1 VIATADATGTHIYDV
16 APGEQTAS
24 EPTAGS
30 DYHLELR
37 DAGGGT
43 LTSVVPDTTTI
54 HVDGAPNAV
63 LLEATL
69 PFVPSTAALVVTDG
83 GTDVARR
90 ARSAHAPTA
99 TVNLPRPGS
108 HVGDKRSTLVQWTAG
123 DADGDHLTSTVDYS
137 ADQGRHWK
145 VMADSVSG
153 TSVRLPSRALSASRN
168 GTLRVRVSDGFNVA
182 TATSGRLVVTGS
194 PPVVR
199 IEGLGAGGHVR
210 ANATLLLRGTAF
222 DDAGEPLTG
231 ARLRWYVDNRLIG
244 HGELMTVQDL
254 PTHAKSIRLVATD
267 TRGRTAQARVPLK
280 VVAVPPTFLV
290 AHAPITVSATA
301 RRIRITV
308 ASSDR
313 AVLTIAGVPHAVDR
327 KPRAL
332 TIRVRPGH
340 STLRLKYAL
349 RGAGGVT
356 RGIYVITR

>member
-1 VIATADATGTHIYDV
+1 
-16 APGEQTAS
+16 
-24 EPTAGS
+24 
-30 DYHLELR
+30 
-37 DAGGGT
+37 
-43 LTSVVPDTTTI
+43 
-54 HVDGAPNAV
+54 
-63 LLEATL
+63 
-69 PFVPSTAALVVTDG
+69 
-83 GTDVARR
+83 
-90 ARSAHAPTA
+90 
-99 TVNLPRPGS
+99 
-108 HVGDKRSTLVQWTAG
+108 
-123 DADGDHLTSTVDYS
+123 
-137 ADQGRHWK
+137 
-145 VMADSVSG
+145 M
-153 TSVRLPSRALSASRN
+153 
-168 GTLRVRVSDGFNVA
+168 
-182 TATSGRLVVTGS
+182 
-194 PPVVR
+194 
-199 IEGLGAGGHVR
+199 
-210 ANATLLLRGTAF
+210 
-222 DDAGEPLTG
+222 
-231 ARLRWYVDNRLIG
+231 RWYVDNRLIG